1 MSMDAV
7 LIVVSTLPDREHA
20 LELAQA
26 LVEQRLAA
34 CVNVLSECTS
44 VYHWKDT
51 LETDSEVPVLIKTRE
66 DLYPQVEAAIRASH
80 PYELP
85 EIIALKPAGGLPAYF
100 EWVLQE
106 TAAR

>member
-1 MSMDAV
+1 MAMDSV

-26 LVEQRLAA
+26 LVERRLAA

-44 VYHWKDT
+44 VYRWKGT
-51 LETDSEVPVLIKTRE
+51 LETDNEVPVLIKTRD

-85 EIIALKPAGGLPAYF
+85 EIIAFKPAGGLPAYF

-106 TAAR
+106 TAAG

>member
-26 LVEQRLAA
+26 LVEQKLAA
-34 CVNVLSECTS
+34 CVNVLAECTS
-44 VYHWKDT
+44 VYHWKGA
-51 LETDSEVPVLIKTRE
+51 LETASEIPVLIKTRE
-66 DLYPQVEAAIRASH
+66 DLYPQVEAAIQLSH

-85 EIIALKPAGGLPAYF
+85 EILAFKPSGGLPAYF

-106 TAAR
+106 TGAR